1 MKINISATI
10 KTAVAPLLLLLWLVV
25 FANEAHAAIDNAN
38 VLDNVL
44 ARYSAAASSWAAT
57 VTARASWLFWSLVL
71 MSMVWTFGMMALR
84 KADIGEFFAEF
95 VRFTVF
101 TGFFWWLLIN
111 GPTFAVGIM
120 DSLRTIGAT
129 ATGTGSSLVPSGIV
143 DIGFDIFFKVLDQSS
158 VWSPVDS
165 TVGILISGAIL
176 VILALIGVNMLLLL
190 VSGWFLAYA
199 GVFFLGFGG
208 ARWTSD
214 MAINYYK
221 TVLNIAAQLF
231 TMVLL
236 VGIGKSFVDQY
247 YTNMSAGLS
256 LKELGVMMIVAVVLL
271 ALINKLP
278 ALVGGLAM
286 GGGTHSLGGG
296 IGGGAA
302 VGATAMAAAAI
313 ASGGAAIAA
322 SAANAAGG
330 GQAIMA
336 AISKASQNVSGGTDI
351 VSRMAGGMGGLGGG
365 GGYQGGDSGG
375 GASPL
380 ASVMDG
386 PGSGPSSFAPGSE
399 ALSSNSGPGGGSSGG
414 GGGPSFTTIGR
425 VAADTAANLAKGGWD
440 TAKAKAA
447 AGVDATKSRISQTIG
462 GQVASAIKG
471 QEINFD
477 GNSLAG
483 ANDRAVDAESEIAAF
498 RDRETKAS

>member
-1 MKINISATI
+1 MSASPKGPTI
-10 KTAVAPLLLLLWLVV
+10 LLFLLLGIVV
-25 FANEAHAAIDNAN
+25 FSSEAHAAISNSG
-38 VLDNVL
+38 VLDDALN
-44 ARYSAAASSWAAT
+44 RYSVAAATWGAT
-57 VTARASWLFWSLVL
+57 ITARATWLFWSLVL

-101 TGFFWWLLIN
+101 TGFFWWLLTN

-120 DSLRTIGAT
+120 DSLRTIAGT
-129 ATGTGSSLVPSGIV
+129 AGGTNSLLAPSGIV
-143 DIGFDIFFKVLDQSS
+143 DIGFDIFFKVLDKSS
-158 VWSPVDS
+158 VWDPIDS
-165 TVGILISGAIL
+165 SVGILLSGTIL
-176 VILALIGVNMLLLL
+176 IILALVGVNMLLLL
-190 VSGWFLAYA
+190 VSGWILAYA

-221 TVLNIAAQLF
+221 TVLNIAAQLL

-247 YTNMSAGLS
+247 YTNMSAGLT
-256 LKELGVMMIVAVVLL
+256 LKELGVMMIVAVILL
-271 ALINKLP
+271 ALVNKLP
-278 ALVGGLAM
+278 AMIGGLAM
-286 GGGTHSLGGG
+286 GGGTHAMGGG
-296 IGGGAA
+296 FGGGAA
-302 VGATAMAAAAI
+302 VGAAAMAAAAI

-365 GGYQGGDSGG
+365 GGGQSGGDSGS

-386 PGSGPSSFAPGSE
+386 PGSSSGSFSSGGE
-399 ALSSNSGPGGGSSGG
+399 ALASDSGQGGGSPGGGGSSF
-414 GGGPSFTTIGR
+414 STTGK
-425 VAADTAANLAKGGWD
+425 VVADTAANLAKGGWD

-447 AGVDATKSRISQTIG
+447 AGVGATKDRISQTMG
-462 GQVASAIKG
+462 GQIAAAIKG
-471 QEINFD
+471 QSTVFD

-483 ANDRAVDAESEIAAF
+483 NNDRTVDVESEVAAF

>member
-1 MKINISATI
+1 MTGSHKSTIN
-10 KTAVAPLLLLLWLVV
+10 TAAPLFLLLWLG
-25 FANEAHAAIDNAN
+25 FSRGEAIASISNAG

-44 ARYSAAASSWAAT
+44 ARYATAASTWGST
-57 VTARASWLFWSLVL
+57 ITARASWIFWVLVL
-71 MSMVWTFGMMALR
+71 ISMVWTFGIMALR
-84 KADIGEFFAEF
+84 KADLSEFFAEF

-101 TGFFWWLLIN
+101 TGFFWWLLLN
-111 GPTFAVGIM
+111 GPMFAMGIM
-120 DSLRTIGAT
+120 DSLRTIGGM
-129 ATGTGSSLVPSGIV
+129 ATGTGGALVPSGIV

-165 TVGILISGAIL
+165 FVGLLISG
-176 VILALIGVNMLLLL
+176 VILIIMALIGVNMLLLL
-190 VSGWFLAYA
+190 VSGWILAYA

-221 TVLNIAAQLF
+221 TVLSIAGQLL

-247 YTNMSAGLS
+247 YNNMSAGLT
-256 LKELGVMMIVAVVLL
+256 LKELGVMMIVAVILL
-271 ALINKLP
+271 ALVNKLP
-278 ALVGGLAM
+278 AMIGGLAM
-286 GGGTHSLGGG
+286 GGGTHALGGG
-296 IGGGAA
+296 FGGGAA
-302 VGATAMAAAAI
+302 VGAAAMAAAAI

-330 GQAIMA
+330 GQAIMS

-351 VSRMAGGMGGLGGG
+351 VSRMVGGLGGG
-365 GGYQGGDSGG
+365 GGQPDGQTGGDSGSG
-375 GASPL
+375 GSPL

-386 PGSGPSSFAPGSE
+386 PGSSSGSFSSGGE
-399 ALSSNSGPGGGSSGG
+399 ALASDSGQGGGGGSSF
-414 GGGPSFTTIGR
+414 STTGK

-440 TAKAKAA
+440 VAKAKAA
-447 AGVDATKSRISQTIG
+447 AGVGATKNRISQTMG
-462 GQVASAIKG
+462 GQIAAAIKG
-471 QEINFD
+471 QSTAFD

-483 ANDRAVDAESEIAAF
+483 NNDRTVDAESEVAAF
-498 RDRETKAS
+498 RDREVQAS

>member
-1 MKINISATI
+1 MTAGIKGSTI
-10 KTAVAPLLLLLWLVV
+10 LLFLLLGVV
-25 FANEAHAAIDNAN
+25 VLSTEAHAVINN
-38 VLDNVL
+38 SGVLDDVL
-44 ARYSAAASSWAAT
+44 TRYATAAATWGAT
-57 VTARASWLFWSLVL
+57 ITARASWLFWSLVL

-101 TGFFWWLLIN
+101 TGFFWWLLTN

-120 DSLRTIGAT
+120 DSLRTIAGN
-129 ATGTGSSLVPSGIV
+129 ATGTGADLVPSGIV
-143 DIGFDIFFKVLDQSS
+143 DIGFDIFFKVLDKTSVWDPIDSS
-158 VWSPVDS
+158 V
-165 TVGILISGAIL
+165 GIILSGTIL
-176 VILALIGVNMLLLL
+176 VILSLVGVNMLLLL
-190 VSGWFLAYA
+190 VSGWILAYA

-221 TVLNIAAQLF
+221 TVLNIAAQLL

-247 YTNMSAGLS
+247 YTNMSAGLT
-256 LKELGVMMIVAVVLL
+256 LKELGVMMIVAVILL
-271 ALINKLP
+271 ALVNKLP
-278 ALVGGLAM
+278 AMIGGLAM
-286 GGGTHSLGGG
+286 GGGTHAMGGG
-296 IGGGAA
+296 FGGGAA
-302 VGATAMAAAAI
+302 VGAAAMAAAAI

-365 GGYQGGDSGG
+365 GGGQSGGDSGS

-386 PGSGPSSFAPGSE
+386 PGSE
-399 ALSSNSGPGGGSSGG
+399 ALASNSGQGGGSSGPGGPG
-414 GGGPSFTTIGR
+414 GGGGGGGSSFSTTGK
-425 VAADTAANLAKGGWD
+425 VVADTAANLAKGGWD

-447 AGVDATKSRISQTIG
+447 AGVGATKDRISQTMG
-462 GQVASAIKG
+462 GQIAAAIKG
-471 QEINFD
+471 QSTVFD

-483 ANDRAVDAESEIAAF
+483 NNDRTVDVESEVAAF